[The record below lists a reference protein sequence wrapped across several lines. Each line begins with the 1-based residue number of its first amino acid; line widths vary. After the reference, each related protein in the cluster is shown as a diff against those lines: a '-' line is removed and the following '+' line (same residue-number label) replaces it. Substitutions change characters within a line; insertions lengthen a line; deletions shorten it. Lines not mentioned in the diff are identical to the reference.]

1 MRYISTRSGSYS
13 MPSHQAVIQGLC
25 PDGGLFVPE
34 DLNIRIDLDALK
46 DASYQEIAEAVIGAF
61 FPDYTQEE
69 IRQGCAR

>member
-1 MRYISTRSGSYS
+1 MRYISTRSDSYS

-46 DASYQEIAEAVIGAF
+46 DSSYQEIAEGVIGAF
-61 FPDYTQEE
+61 FPDYT
-69 IRQGCAR
+69 